1 MATSMVVFQERLMFR
16 IRRTAVVITCA
27 IGIAAAMVHAQAP
40 EKKAAPAG
48 KPAMG
53 KHVALAPS
61 DIKWGP
67 GPATLPAGA
76 QMAVLDGDPSK
87 AGVPFVIR
95 AKFPD
100 GYRVAPHWHPTD
112 ENVSVLSGTF
122 LVGMGDAFNEKSMT
136 SLPAG
141 GYAHMPK
148 QMHHFAM
155 SKGETVIQVHGVGP
169 FVVNYVNAADDP
181 SKKK

>member
-1 MATSMVVFQERLMFR
+1 MSSVRTTLLVF
-16 IRRTAVVITCA
+16 ICA
-27 IGIAAAMVHAQAP
+27 ISIAPARVHTQTA
-40 EKKAAPAG
+40 KKAAPAD
-48 KPAMG
+48 KPAMA
-53 KHVALAPS
+53 KHVAIAPS

-67 GPATLPAGA
+67 APATLPSGA

-87 AGVPFVIR
+87 AGAPFVIR

-100 GYRVAPHWHPTD
+100 GYRVSPHWHPTD
-112 ENVSVLSGTF
+112 ENVAVLSGTF
-122 LVGMGDAFNEKSMT
+122 LVGVGDAFDEKAMT
-136 SLPAG
+136 SLATG

-148 QMHHFAM
+148 RMHHFAM

-169 FVVNYVNAADDP
+169 FVVNYVNPADDP

>member
-1 MATSMVVFQERLMFR
+1 MARVRTMLIVVF
-16 IRRTAVVITCA
+16 CA
-27 IGIAAAMVHAQAP
+27 ISIAAAVVYAQAP
-40 EKKAAPAG
+40 KKEPPAD
-48 KPAMG
+48 KPAMA
-53 KHVALAPS
+53 KHVTIAPA

-76 QMAVLDGDPSK
+76 QMAVLDGDPGK

-112 ENVSVLSGTF
+112 ENVAVLSGTF
-122 LVGMGDAFNEKSMT
+122 LVGVGDAFDEKSMKALAT
-136 SLPAG
+136 G
-141 GYAHMPK
+141 GFAHMPK
-148 QMHHFAM
+148 RMHHFAM
-155 SKGETVIQVHGVGP
+155 SKGDTVIQVHGVGP
-169 FVVNYVNAADDP
+169 FVVNYVNPADDP

>member
-1 MATSMVVFQERLMFR
+1 MSTVRTTLIAVTS
-16 IRRTAVVITCA
+16 A
-27 IGIAAAMVHAQAP
+27 IAIAAGAASAQTA
-40 EKKAAPAG
+40 KKAAPAA
-48 KPAMG
+48 KPAMA
-53 KHVALAPS
+53 KPVAMSPS

-67 GPATLPAGA
+67 APATLPAGA

-87 AGVPFVIR
+87 AGAPFVIR

-112 ENVSVLSGTF
+112 ENVAIMSGTF
-122 LVGMGDAFNEKSMT
+122 LVGMGDKFDEKSMT
-136 SLPAG
+136 TLAAG

-148 QMHHFAM
+148 TMHHYAM
-155 SKGETVIQVHGVGP
+155 AKGETVIQIHGVGP
-169 FVVNYVNAADDP
+169 FAVNYVNPADDP

>member
-1 MATSMVVFQERLMFR
+1 MSSVRTILVAMA
-16 IRRTAVVITCA
+16 VIA
-27 IGIAAAMVHAQAP
+27 IAAAAPSAQTA
-40 EKKAAPAG
+40 KKAAPSG
-48 KPAMG
+48 SMKPAMA
-53 KHVALAPS
+53 KAVTLAPS

-67 GPATLPAGA
+67 GPASLPAGA

-87 AGVPFVIR
+87 AGMPFVIR

-100 GYRVAPHWHPTD
+100 GYRIAPHWHPTD

-122 LVGMGDAFNEKSMT
+122 LVGMGDTFNDKSMT
-136 SLPAG
+136 TLAAG

-148 QMHHFAM
+148 TMHHYA
-155 SKGETVIQVHGVGP
+155 SAKGETVIQVHGVGP
-169 FVVNYVNAADDP
+169 FAVNYVNAADDP

>member
-1 MATSMVVFQERLMFR
+1 MSRV
-16 IRRTAVVITCA
+16 RTMLIVLICA
-27 IGIAAAMVHAQAP
+27 ISIAAVHAQAP
-40 EKKAAPAG
+40 KKAPVVDKQVMA
-48 KPAMG
+48 
-53 KHVALAPS
+53 KHVAIAPG

-67 GPATLPAGA
+67 APATLPAGA
-76 QMAVLDGDPSK
+76 QMAVLDGDPGK

-122 LVGMGDAFNEKSMT
+122 LVGVGDAFDEKSMT
-136 SLPAG
+136 SLATG
-141 GYAHMPK
+141 GYARMPK
-148 QMHHFAM
+148 RMHHFAM

-169 FVVNYVNAADDP
+169 FAVNYVNAADDP

>member
-1 MATSMVVFQERLMFR
+1 MSRV
-16 IRRTAVVITCA
+16 RTTLIAFICA
-27 IGIAAAMVHAQAP
+27 ISIASAMVHAQTP
-40 EKKAAPAG
+40 KKAAPAD
-48 KPAMG
+48 KPAMAKAPVA
-53 KHVALAPS
+53 KHVAIAPG

-67 GPATLPAGA
+67 APATLPAGA

-87 AGVPFVIR
+87 PVPFVIR

-100 GYRVAPHWHPTD
+100 GYRVSPHWHPTD
-112 ENVSVLSGTF
+112 ENVAVLSGTF
-122 LVGMGDAFNEKSMT
+122 LVGMGDAFDEKSMT
-136 SLPAG
+136 ALAAG

-148 QMHHFAM
+148 RMHHFAL

-169 FVVNYVNAADDP
+169 FVVNYVNPADDP